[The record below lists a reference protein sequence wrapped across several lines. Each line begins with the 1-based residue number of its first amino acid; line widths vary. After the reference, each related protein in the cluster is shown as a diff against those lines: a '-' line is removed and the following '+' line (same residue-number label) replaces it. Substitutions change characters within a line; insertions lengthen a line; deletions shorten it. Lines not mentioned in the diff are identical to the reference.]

1 MKHSRQI
8 ISITNAAVD
17 ALTGARDDDK
27 LERVALSTESVSQT
41 PSNIGSS
48 VIPSHRQSSQR
59 RSNYGEISCSAD
71 DRYPEDVP
79 GNFSPS
85 LPELSF
91 SGTQRVRLPSR
102 LLREIKSPL
111 EWSSPSAESKD
122 VPDEAN
128 IGRFASLSQY

>member
-41 PSNIGSS
+41 RSNIGSS
-48 VIPSHRQSSQR
+48 VIPAHRQSSQR
-59 RSNYGEISCSAD
+59 RSNYVEISCPAD
-71 DRYPEDVP
+71 DRYPEAVQE
-79 GNFSPS
+79 NLSPS
-85 LPELSF
+85 LAELSF
-91 SGTQRVRLPSR
+91 NGTQRVRLPSR

-111 EWSSPSAESKD
+111 EWSSPSAEPKD
-122 VPDEAN
+122 VAGEVN
-128 IGRFASLSQY
+128 VGRFASLPPC

>member
-48 VIPSHRQSSQR
+48 VIPSHRQSSQK
-59 RSNYGEISCSAD
+59 RSNFGEISCSAD
-71 DRYPEDVP
+71 DRYPEDVQE
-79 GNFSPS
+79 NFSPS

-91 SGTQRVRLPSR
+91 NGTQRVRLPSR

-111 EWSSPSAESKD
+111 EWGSPSAESKD
-122 VPDEAN
+122 VAGEVN